1 MREETI
7 ASAVLFVALA
17 GLIAWVLATGSGG
30 DRDAAGDAGSPP
42 VAAPGVDEQSVA
54 RFWQTVAEHK
64 THFEM
69 VAHVCPVDAT
79 ALDVPA
85 LIDTNRLGGV
95 ATDMMKLSV
104 APNPD
109 NIGPPDLSQQDFVLQ
124 YGTCPKCGATFT
136 ELDMT
141 TLGAQPVRD
150 RLARWDLRKL
160 APALSA
166 RPQGQWTVDERA
178 LVRYLTLRQAGT
190 SQVELGIAALQGAYA
205 CNLATSVGQKRR
217 FVSAAFYALA
227 AAHFRTAAA
236 DTADPSTT
244 GFAALMLG
252 ECARLL
258 GRVEE
263 ARVALSQARRSGQ
276 LDDAAKAVLSQ
287 IDGLLGDGNLDLVR
301 AELPGVSTPPTG
313 WYLNDLLPAINA
325 DIAVCRK
332 DWAELPDAQAVLAKM
347 QQRLAE

>member
-7 ASAVLFVALA
+7 ASAVLFIALA
-17 GLIAWVLATGSGG
+17 GLIAWVLATGAGG
-30 DRDAAGDAGSPP
+30 ERDAAGDAGSLPL
-42 VAAPGVDEQSVA
+42 AAPGVDEQSVA

-69 VAHVCPVDAT
+69 VAHVCPVDAA

-104 APNPD
+104 APNPEG
-109 NIGPPDLSQQDFVLQ
+109 IGPPDLSQQDFVLQ

-136 ELDMT
+136 ELDIT
-141 TLGAQPVRD
+141 TLGAQPVRE
-150 RLARWDLRKL
+150 RLAQWDLNLL
-160 APALSA
+160 APGLSA
-166 RPQGQWTVDERA
+166 KTQAQWTVDERA
-178 LVRYLTLRQAGT
+178 LARYLTQRQAGT

-205 CNLATSVGQKRR
+205 SNLATSVGLKRR

-236 DTADPSTT
+236 DTADPGSA

-252 ECARLL
+252 ECERLL
-258 GRVEE
+258 GRVDE
-263 ARVALSQARRSGQ
+263 ARAALAQAHAGG
-276 LDDAAKAVLSQ
+276 LDEAAQAVLGQ
-287 IDGLLGDGNLDLVR
+287 IEGLLDDGNLDLVR

-313 WYLNDLLPAINA
+313 WYLNDLLPAING
-325 DIAVCRK
+325 DIAANRQE
-332 DWAELPDAQAVLAKM
+332 WTGLPDLQAVLEKM
-347 QQRLAE
+347 LTRLAQ